1 MLRWKRPVPVK
12 RGVVFA
18 VVAGEVRAL
27 AQRSADAARQIKALI
42 ETSVAKVEQ
51 GTQLVNDA
59 GATMTDIV
67 AQAQRV
73 AGLIAEI
80 SRRSRPSRHK
90 VLPRWGALWRT
101 WTATQQNAAMVEQ
114 SAAAAQALRHQ
125 AAQLGAA
132 VRVFRLTGVDSAY
145 ESRHLPAHR
154 LQGTAPALAPATLR
168 NAAAARITKLQT
180 AQT

>member
-1 MLRWKRPVPVK
+1 
-12 RGVVFA
+12 
-18 VVAGEVRAL
+18 
-27 AQRSADAARQIKALI
+27 
-42 ETSVAKVEQ
+42 
-51 GTQLVNDA
+51 
-59 GATMTDIV
+59 MTDIV

-80 SRRSRPSRHK
+80 SRATAEQTQGIAQ
-90 VLPRWGALWRT
+90 VGGAVAHLDQ
-101 WTATQQNAAMVEQ
+101 ATQQNAAMVEQ

-132 VRVFRLTGVDSAY
+132 VRVFRLMGVDSAY

-154 LQGTAPALAPATLR
+154 LQGTAPALAPVTLR
-168 NAAAARITKLQT
+168 NATAARITKLQT